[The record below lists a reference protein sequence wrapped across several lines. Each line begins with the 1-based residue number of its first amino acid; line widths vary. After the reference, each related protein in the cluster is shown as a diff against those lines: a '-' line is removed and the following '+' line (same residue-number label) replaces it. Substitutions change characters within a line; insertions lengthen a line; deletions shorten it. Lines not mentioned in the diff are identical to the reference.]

1 MVRSRPIL
9 VFFDSSTSCCFISGS
24 SSASHYILIRMDA
37 SWRLLP
43 KVGVVIT
50 CVIGQIVPMGVIMKH
65 TLELGVIQKSVFR
78 TYLG

>member
-1 MVRSRPIL
+1 
-9 VFFDSSTSCCFISGS
+9 
-24 SSASHYILIRMDA
+24 MDA